1 MLHLA
6 SDCQHR
12 LSISYF
18 PLQPHFPPKN
28 TTFTIWTFI
37 TTQIAKAFLEI
48 FSLAWMRVKLLHNTL
63 THIQLIRG
71 QLNNINNCISS
82 LWFREKRRK
91 SGKGNLTNVS
101 CVESNDVTHVLR
113 FFSLSVLWQMLP
125 VFWEMF
131 LLFVTHVLDRRTI
144 GIVANVTGIVTN
156 KIGIE
161 ATLVVFWQMFLI
173 MCQILS
179 VFWQTCVVS
188 WQMLPW

>member
-6 SDCQHR
+6 PDCQHR

-113 FFSLSVLWQMLP
+113 FFLSQYCDKCYQCFEKCFCFLLPMFWTGEQLVLWQMLP
-125 VFWEMF
+125 V
-131 LLFVTHVLDRRTI
+131 L
-144 GIVANVTGIVTN
+144 
-156 KIGIE
+156 
-161 ATLVVFWQMFLI
+161 
-173 MCQILS
+173 
-179 VFWQTCVVS
+179 WQTKLVLK
-188 WQMLPW
+188 QR